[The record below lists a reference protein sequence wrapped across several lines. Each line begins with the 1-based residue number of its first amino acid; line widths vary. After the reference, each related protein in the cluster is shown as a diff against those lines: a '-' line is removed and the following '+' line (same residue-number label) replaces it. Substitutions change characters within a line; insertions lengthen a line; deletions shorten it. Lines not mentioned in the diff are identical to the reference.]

1 MWSGLGRGVA
11 LTRSLAIINK
21 SLHTTNK
28 IQQYSNV
35 WHDLGLLERKKNY
48 KKWAKGLLIS
58 TCSFRTKKCL
68 LINIPR

>member
-28 IQQYSNV
+28 IQQYSNK
-35 WHDLGLLERKKNY
+35 WHDLGLLERNKNY
-48 KKWAKGLLIS
+48 KKWRKDID
-58 TCSFRTKKCL
+58 
-68 LINIPR
+68 INL